1 MTARSRWCHTA
12 GEQELNA
19 EKDELDQFMKLD
31 RRRKIAEYT
40 YYDKELRRA
49 KAELEKME
57 SQRGN
62 E

>member
-1 MTARSRWCHTA
+1 
-12 GEQELNA
+12 
-19 EKDELDQFMKLD
+19 MKLD